1 MYRSWSSSEQ
11 VEQKYFQTNKNN
23 NAQELEQ
30 REQVKQKH
38 FQTNKNDNAQEL
50 EQP

>member
-1 MYRSWSSSEQ
+1 MHRGLSSREQ
-11 VEQKYFQTNKNN
+11 VEQKD
-23 NAQELEQ
+23 
-30 REQVKQKH
+30 